1 MNMADEYCKSQKE
14 LMEFFDDLNKLPKE
28 YSWFVEKNVREL
40 HSYLKTKIV
49 KNNRRFKKK

>member
-49 KNNRRFKKK
+49 KNIRRFKKI